1 MIQYPECA
9 DGEVEAAKGTQRR
22 PLTQSGKQRRFPGG
36 DVEER
41 VSRLVEEL
49 DKQSV
54 EMRFLGRES
63 CTYKVQKLR

>member
-1 MIQYPECA
+1 M
-9 DGEVEAAKGTQRR
+9 GEAEAAKGTQRR

-36 DVEER
+36 GDVEER
-41 VSRLVEEL
+41 VLRLVEEL